1 MALVRTTPARY
12 LSCTLNMR
20 TRSLE
25 VALFALPLWCLA
37 CGNDPGP
44 AGEAA
49 GGANSGAGSK
59 LADAAGTSSALAGSN
74 GVSGSGG
81 VVAQGGSAVAGT
93 ASNAGGGGQG
103 TIGGSDTG
111 SGGAAGN
118 ASTGGAAAGSN
129 AGGQGST
136 DRAAFFGASRCAAAQ
151 VQLCEDFESGSLN
164 TSIWKVEGD
173 TPVVD
178 SLQAARGTKALH
190 IKKNG
195 SGSSK
200 IRETKTFPEAGGK
213 YWGRAF
219 FYFNSLPQNVGLTYS
234 HYTFIAGE
242 GTGVAGEVRLGGVMR
257 ARFGQPPKNYFAVG
271 TDNRSSN
278 GTGDW
283 ANADNDPPDSPKTI
297 PEKQW
302 LCIEWLHDSGAD
314 QTRVFW
320 DGVEHP
326 SLGTTPQVVH
336 GGKMPG
342 NLFYLPDFTSVW
354 LGWDEYQATNQTFEL
369 WIDEIAV
376 DDKQVGCTR

>member
-1 MALVRTTPARY
+1 MNLRR
-12 LSCTLNMR
+12 
-20 TRSLE
+20 RSLD
-25 VALFALPLWCLA
+25 VALFTVPLWCLA
-37 CGNDPGP
+37 CGNDTGP
-44 AGEAA
+44 VGEAA
-49 GGANSGAGSK
+49 GGAASGAGSM
-59 LADAAGTSSALAGSN
+59 LADAAGTGSALAGSS
-74 GVSGSGG
+74 GADGSGG
-81 VVAQGGSAVAGT
+81 VVGQGGSAVAGT
-93 ASNAGGGGQG
+93 GSNAGGGGQG
-103 TIGGSDTG
+103 TSGGSDTG
-111 SGGAAGN
+111 SGGTA
-118 ASTGGAAAGSN
+118 GGAPAGGAGGSN
-129 AGGQGST
+129 GGGQGST
-136 DRAAFFGASRCAAAQ
+136 DRTAFFGASRCASAQ
-151 VQLCEDFESGSLN
+151 VQLCEDFESGSIN
-164 TSIWKVEGD
+164 TAIWKVEGD

-195 SGSSK
+195 SGNSK

-219 FYFNSLPQNVGLTYS
+219 FYFNSLPQNAGLTYS
-234 HYTFIAGE
+234 HYTFVAGE

-257 ARFGQPPKNYFAVG
+257 GRFGQPPKNYFAVG
-271 TDNRSSN
+271 TDNRSAN

-354 LGWDEYQATNQTFEL
+354 LGWDEYQATTQTFEL
-369 WIDEIAV
+369 WIDEIAI
-376 DDKQVGCTR
+376 DDKQIGCTR